1 MTQAGSRG
9 APRTNNSG
17 DMANSTTGGGDDVAA
32 PMAVTKKRTELEVRA
47 PPIPKITQGFVPLS
61 QLVHR
66 LVQDSFNE
74 LQQMVDTISSPGMS
88 SEDKKARII
97 NFASNTR
104 KQFIKLLVLTMWA
117 NDAAAVSDV
126 IDLKVWLDEQYRTFD
141 AVVAVLMDI
150 RKVTGRARYAVNRH
164 RRS

>member
-1 MTQAGSRG
+1 MTQADSRG
-9 APRTNNSG
+9 APRTNHSG
-17 DMANSTTGGGDDVAA
+17 DMANSTTGGGDDAVAS
-32 PMAVTKKRTELEVRA
+32 MSVTKKRTAELEVRA
-47 PPIPKITQGFVPLS
+47 PPLPKITQGFVPLS
-61 QLVHR
+61 QLVNR

-74 LQQMVDTISSPGMS
+74 LQQMVESISSAGMS

-97 NFASNTR
+97 NFAANTR

-126 IDLKVWLDEQYRTFD
+126 IDLKIWLDEQCRTFD

-150 RKVTGRARYAVNRH
+150 RKVTARAR
-164 RRS
+164 